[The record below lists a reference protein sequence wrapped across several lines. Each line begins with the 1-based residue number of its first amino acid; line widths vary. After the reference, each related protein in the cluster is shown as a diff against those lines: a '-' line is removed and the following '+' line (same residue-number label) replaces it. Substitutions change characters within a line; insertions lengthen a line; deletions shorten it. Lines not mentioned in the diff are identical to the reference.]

1 MTSIVVTCS
10 NRKLKIDVF
19 LLAVAA
25 LTYAASGVSAQA
37 IPKEYAEMAA
47 AMQAAQARA
56 MRPGDEALPCA
67 ALEKELVASM
77 NDPAIQAYAGKS
89 VAAAQKN
96 ATAAEKS
103 KAPMTP
109 QAAAALAAA
118 LGAGGGLP
126 PGLAGGG
133 LPPGLAARGDLAAQA
148 QAAQK
153 LQAEQMKQM
162 IPIMPQMMRS
172 QRVMQ
177 LAAVKQCAWMF
188 GAAHF
193 APPVPAR

>member
-1 MTSIVVTCS
+1 MRRLFISCIG
-10 NRKLKIDVF
+10 
-19 LLAVAA
+19 LLTVAA
-25 LTYAASGVSAQA
+25 VGVGAQA

-47 AMQAAQARA
+47 AMQVAQARA

-89 VAAAQKN
+89 AAAAQKN

-126 PGLAGGG
+126 PGLAG
-133 LPPGLAARGDLAAQA
+133 PPGLAAQA

-153 LQAEQMKQM
+153 VQAEQMKQM
-162 IPIMPQMMRS
+162 IPIMRHMMRS
-172 QRVMQ
+172 RF
-177 LAAVKQCAWMF
+177 ARGAVALLLFATMF
-188 GAAHF
+188 SLTGIDRASAQTRNV
-193 APPVPAR
+193 ADGPWAGWVRCEI

>member
-1 MTSIVVTCS
+1 
-10 NRKLKIDVF
+10 
-19 LLAVAA
+19 
-25 LTYAASGVSAQA
+25 
-37 IPKEYAEMAA
+37 MAA

-56 MRPGDEALPCA
+56 IRPGDDALGCP

-77 NDPAIQAYAGKS
+77 NDPAIQTYAGKS
-89 VAAAQKN
+89 AAAAQKN
-96 ATAAEKS
+96 AAAEKS

-118 LGAGGGLP
+118 FGAGGGLP
-126 PGLAGGG
+126 PGLAAGY
-133 LPPGLAARGDLAAQA
+133 AAQS

-172 QRVMQ
+172 QRIIQ

-188 GAAHF
+188 GGVPF

>member
-1 MTSIVVTCS
+1 MTSIVVGYS
-10 NRKLKIDVF
+10 NWKLKIDVF

-25 LTYAASGVSAQA
+25 LTCAASGVSAQA

-56 MRPGDEALPCA
+56 IRPGDEALPCA

-77 NDPAIQAYAGKS
+77 NDPAIQAHAAKS
-89 VAAAQKN
+89 AAAAQKN
-96 ATAAEKS
+96 ATALEKS

-126 PGLAGGG
+126 PGLAGG
-133 LPPGLAARGDLAAQA
+133 LPPGLAAKGDYAAQA

-162 IPIMPQMMRS
+162 VPVMPQIMRS

-177 LAAVKQCAWMF
+177 LAAIKQCSWMF
-188 GAAHF
+188 GAGPF
-193 APPVPAR
+193 APPGPAR

>member
-1 MTSIVVTCS
+1 MRTLVILSVGVLT
-10 NRKLKIDVF
+10 VA
-19 LLAVAA
+19 AVAV
-25 LTYAASGVSAQA
+25 GAQA

-67 ALEKELVASM
+67 ALEKELVSSM
-77 NDPAIQAYAGKS
+77 NDPAVQAYAAKS
-89 VAAAQKN
+89 SAAAQKN
-96 ATAAEKS
+96 LTAAEKS

-109 QAAAALAAA
+109 QAAAALAAS

-126 PGLAGGG
+126 PGLAG
-133 LPPGLAARGDLAAQA
+133 PPGLAAQA

-177 LAAVKQCAWMF
+177 LGAVKQCSWMF
-188 GAAHF
+188 GAAPSGVNPY
-193 APPVPAR
+193 APPPSSRK

>member
-1 MTSIVVTCS
+1 VNGNVVREFIIMRS
-10 NRKLKIDVF
+10 LVILSVGVF
-19 LLAVAA
+19 AFSAVAI
-25 LTYAASGVSAQA
+25 GAQA
-37 IPKEYAEMAA
+37 VPKEYAEMAA

-56 MRPGDEALPCA
+56 VKPGDDALGCP

-89 VAAAQKN
+89 AAAAQKN
-96 ATAAEKS
+96 ATAADKS
-103 KAPMTP
+103 KPPMSP

-118 LGAGGGLP
+118 FGAGGGLP
-126 PGLAGGG
+126 PGLAAGY
-133 LPPGLAARGDLAAQA
+133 AAQS

-172 QRVMQ
+172 QRIIQ

-188 GAAHF
+188 GAAPF
-193 APPVPAR
+193 APPVPVR

>member
-1 MTSIVVTCS
+1 MRVLILSVGILT
-10 NRKLKIDVF
+10 
-19 LLAVAA
+19 VAA
-25 LTYAASGVSAQA
+25 VGVGAQA
-37 IPKEYAEMAA
+37 VPKEYAEMAA

-56 MRPGDEALPCA
+56 MHPGDESLPCA
-67 ALEKELVASM
+67 ALEKELVSSM

-89 VAAAQKN
+89 AAAAQKN
-96 ATAAEKS
+96 ATAADKS

-109 QAAAALAAA
+109 QAAAAFAAA
-118 LGAGGGLP
+118 FGAG
-126 PGLAGGG
+126 GGG

-153 LQAEQMKQM
+153 LQAEQMKAM

-172 QRVMQ
+172 QRIIQ

-188 GAAHF
+188 GAGAF
-193 APPVPAR
+193 APPGAGR

>member
-1 MTSIVVTCS
+1 MKV
-10 NRKLKIDVF
+10 DVG

-25 LTYAASGVSAQA
+25 LACAGIGIGAQA
-37 IPKEYAEMAA
+37 VPKEYAEMAA
-47 AMQAAQARA
+47 AMQVAQARA
-56 MRPGDEALPCA
+56 IRPGDEALPCA

-89 VAAAQKN
+89 AAAVQKN
-96 ATAAEKS
+96 AAAAEKS
-103 KAPMTP
+103 KPPMTP

-126 PGLAGGG
+126 PGLA
-133 LPPGLAARGDLAAQA
+133 ARGDLTAQA

-172 QRVMQ
+172 QRIIQ

-188 GAAHF
+188 GAAPF
-193 APPVPAR
+193 APPVPVR

>member
-1 MTSIVVTCS
+1 MRVLILSVGILT
-10 NRKLKIDVF
+10 
-19 LLAVAA
+19 VAA
-25 LTYAASGVSAQA
+25 VGVGAQA
-37 IPKEYAEMAA
+37 VPKEYAEMAA

-56 MRPGDEALPCA
+56 MHPGDESLPCA
-67 ALEKELVASM
+67 ALEKELVSSM

-89 VAAAQKN
+89 AAAAQKN

-118 LGAGGGLP
+118 FGAGGGLP
-126 PGLAGGG
+126 PGLAAGY
-133 LPPGLAARGDLAAQA
+133 AAQS

-172 QRVMQ
+172 QRIIQ

-188 GAAHF
+188 GAGAF
-193 APPVPAR
+193 APPVAGR

>member
-1 MTSIVVTCS
+1 MKV
-10 NRKLKIDVF
+10 DVA

-25 LTYAASGVSAQA
+25 LTCAGIGIGAQA
-37 IPKEYAEMAA
+37 VPKEYAEMAT

-56 MRPGDEALPCA
+56 IRPGDEALPCA
-67 ALEKELVASM
+67 ALEKELVSSM

-89 VAAAQKN
+89 AAAAQKN

-118 LGAGGGLP
+118 LGAGGGAP
-126 PGLAGGG
+126 PGLAGAPGLRGG
-133 LPPGLAARGDLAAQA
+133 LPPGLAASQDLAAQS

-172 QRVMQ
+172 QRIIQ

-188 GAAHF
+188 GAGAF
-193 APPVPAR
+193 APPRAGR

>member
-1 MTSIVVTCS
+1 MTS
-10 NRKLKIDVF
+10 KLKVDVS

-25 LTYAASGVSAQA
+25 LTCAVSSISAQA

-47 AMQAAQARA
+47 AMQAAQVRA
-56 MRPGDEALPCA
+56 MRPGDEALGCP
-67 ALEKELVASM
+67 ALEKELVSSM

-89 VAAAQKN
+89 AAAAQKN

-109 QAAAALAAA
+109 QAAAALAASF
-118 LGAGGGLP
+118 GAV
-126 PGLAGGG
+126 GG
-133 LPPGLAARGDLAAQA
+133 LPPGLAASPGLAAQA

-153 LQAEQMKQM
+153 VQAEQMKQM
-162 IPIMPQMMRS
+162 IPVMPQMMRS
-172 QRVMQ
+172 QRIIQ

-188 GAAHF
+188 GGVPF
-193 APPVPAR
+193 APPGPAR

>member
-1 MTSIVVTCS
+1 MKIVVP
-10 NRKLKIDVF
+10 
-19 LLAVAA
+19 LLALAA
-25 LTYAASGVSAQA
+25 LTYAPSGVSAQA

-77 NDPAIQAYAGKS
+77 NDPAIQAHAAKS
-89 VAAAQKN
+89 AAAAQKN
-96 ATAAEKS
+96 VTAEKS

-118 LGAGGGLP
+118 LG
-126 PGLAGGG
+126 AGGG

-162 IPIMPQMMRS
+162 VPIMPQIMRS

-177 LAAVKQCAWMF
+177 LAAVKQCSWMF
-188 GAAHF
+188 GASPF
-193 APPVPAR
+193 APPLPAR